1 MKIWHKYLREENLLT
16 YGRYLV
22 YKGGLKVA
30 PGAGE
35 SAEAGREVA
44 GGGEKPPTLGDVNAK
59 LESAKVLLRRIAERY
74 GKKMREDPNFE
85 ESRKKFAEVNKK
97 VKEIEKKIHNLEKQK
112 VGKRQEV
119 IDQVNSEIDNIIRNI
134 NSKWP
139 GEVKVRPSAPKPVEK
154 PKSSSEG
161 AREKVPTRPKEKL
174 SHLLGKVFEG
184 GYDSFQKHKGEI
196 VKILKSLDI
205 KPGRQDQVAWYDLP
219 GGFSVG
225 HVNWSKADDM
235 PNFAIFKDGKTI
247 CFMQDTGNG
256 KSELMYAR
264 ELGRNERPPYNR
276 RMVELMKYNVM
287 LPKALAQVTNHPKTK
302 NIIFSTP
309 SALNDFKTA
318 LIGMAKMSKFD
329 NKPGWDW
336 EAMYGGKTVQFDR
349 KGTSMDGKFRIQV
362 GNNVM
367 YFDTTMPNHIGLEQA
382 GENGKKEVLYRSD
395 SDFLFTPKEQKQN
408 DKRQAMLKTRRAKE
422 QEKKRQE
429 EARGKAEKARAQK
442 EAKRM
447 LRGRVNKLI
456 NPKFKNLVKASEDDP
471 KSFTVK
477 AGEKDKKGLN
487 LINNTPIHKLLA
499 LEKSKTEVI
508 LITIKGAPGK
518 PPRKAMYYP
527 GQKTAYEVNSKG
539 KQTNNRI
546 KFYNGDTIS
555 LNFKEPEANDYANL
569 NMDKDKNRV
578 FPVERIEASKLFT
591 QLKENV
597 MRFKEKGGKLSDLNL
612 KPLRKYI
619 KEGYNPK
626 IILTGKNWDEF
637 SVKKL
642 GYKKAME
649 ILKTELT
656 VIKAGLVKLSQ
667 KNPFYD

>member
-1 MKIWHKYLREENLLT
+1 
-16 YGRYLV
+16 
-22 YKGGLKVA
+22 
-30 PGAGE
+30 
-35 SAEAGREVA
+35 
-44 GGGEKPPTLGDVNAK
+44 
-59 LESAKVLLRRIAERY
+59 
-74 GKKMREDPNFE
+74 
-85 ESRKKFAEVNKK
+85 
-97 VKEIEKKIHNLEKQK
+97 
-112 VGKRQEV
+112 
-119 IDQVNSEIDNIIRNI
+119 
-134 NSKWP
+134 
-139 GEVKVRPSAPKPVEK
+139 
-154 PKSSSEG
+154 
-161 AREKVPTRPKEKL
+161 
-174 SHLLGKVFEG
+174 
-184 GYDSFQKHKGEI
+184 
-196 VKILKSLDI
+196 
-205 KPGRQDQVAWYDLP
+205 
-219 GGFSVG
+219 
-225 HVNWSKADDM
+225 M

-626 IILTGKNWDEF
+626 IILTGKNWAEF